1 MNKANIL
8 AQIIDEQKKIV
19 ESMETSQEEYR
30 EESDLD
36 EGGGSIDPEDLSNQT
51 NAKEMQMRMS
61 VLLEKAKSELDRL
74 QQFEGVEKDEV
85 SPGALV
91 DTGEKLFFI
100 GSGIANMQIKEREL
114 LGVSIEAPAYRI
126 MQGKKAG
133 DSFTLGN
140 ENYTIISIQ

>member
-100 GSGIANMQIKEREL
+100 GSGIANMQIKEKEL
-114 LGVSIEAPAYRI
+114 LGVSIEAPAYRT

-133 DSFTLGN
+133 DTFALGN